1 MKHLAAM
8 LLVPALLLGWL
19 LVQELSRRFA
29 RAHPELGP
37 FREEGGGCGGNCA
50 CRGGNCHSLRR
61 RPAPGPN
68 VETVRGGGVA
78 PARVGGP
85 PAGRTLETVRGEGAA
100 PTAGG
105 PLQHRT
111 GKPTATSR

>member
-1 MKHLAAM
+1 MKYLAAM

-50 CRGGNCHSLRR
+50 CRGGSCHSLRR

-68 VETVRGGGVA
+68 SETVRGG
-78 PARVGGP
+78 
-85 PAGRTLETVRGEGAA
+85 GAA

-105 PLQHRT
+105 PPPTPHRKT
-111 GKPTATSR
+111 NGNEQVMP

>member
-1 MKHLAAM
+1 MKYLAAM

-50 CRGGNCHSLRR
+50 CRGGSCRR
-61 RPAPGPN
+61 EAKR
-68 VETVRGGGVA
+68 
-78 PARVGGP
+78 
-85 PAGRTLETVRGEGAA
+85 
-100 PTAGG
+100 
-105 PLQHRT
+105 
-111 GKPTATSR
+111 